1 MGTVVSLNTA
11 DFGTGKD
18 LDSLVV
24 RENYTATDGGVTL
37 DMTGYARDYI
47 RAGHIIIKET
57 ATGVYKPMPIT
68 GDGAASEYD
77 SLPGGHEYYGHAV
90 QSARVLPASAGLPT
104 SRGAN
109 VGVTYH
115 AKINPL
121 VVDAE
126 AGYFDMSSLLTA
138 LRAALTHVIYRGD
151 ND

>member
-11 DFGTGKD
+11 AVDSGVD

-47 RAGHIIIKET
+47 RAGHVIIKET
-57 ATGVYKPMPIT
+57 STGVYKPMPLNGGGT
-68 GDGAASEYD
+68 AYGT
-77 SLPGGHEYYGHAV
+77 LPGGHTYYGHAV
-90 QSARVLPASAGLPT
+90 QSARVIPVGEPGT
-104 SRGAN
+104 SRSAN

-121 VVDAE
+121 VVNAE
-126 AGYFDMSSLLTA
+126 AGYFDLASILAA
-138 LRAALTHVIYRGD
+138 LSAALTHVIYKGD

>member
-47 RAGHIIIKET
+47 RAGHIIIKQT
-57 ATGVYKPMPIT
+57 STGVYKPMPLNGGGT
-68 GDGAASEYD
+68 AYA
-77 SLPGGHEYYGHAV
+77 SLPAGHEYYGHAV
-90 QSARVLPASAGLPT
+90 QSAPALAANATAST
-104 SRGAN
+104 QRGAN

-115 AKINPL
+115 AKINHL
-121 VVDAE
+121 VVDAD
-126 AGYFDMSSLLTA
+126 AGYFDMSGLLTA
-138 LRAALTHVIYRGD
+138 LKAALTHVIYRGD

>member
-11 DFGTGKD
+11 AVDSGVD

-47 RAGHIIIKET
+47 RAGHVIIKET
-57 ATGVYKPMPIT
+57 STGAYKPMPLNGGGT
-68 GDGAASEYD
+68 AYGT
-77 SLPGGHEYYGHAV
+77 LPGGHTYYGHAV
-90 QSARVLPASAGLPT
+90 QSARVLAANSDIST
-104 SRGAN
+104 ERGAN

-121 VVDAE
+121 VVNAE
-126 AGYFDMSSLLTA
+126 AGYFDLAGILTA
-138 LRAALTHVIYRGD
+138 LSAALTHVIYKGD

>member
-11 DFGTGKD
+11 GFGTGKD

-37 DMTGYARDYI
+37 DMTGYGRDYI
-47 RAGHIIIKET
+47 RAGHIVIKET

-68 GDGAASEYD
+68 GVGAASVYGA
-77 SLPGGHEYYGHAV
+77 LPAGHEYYGHAV
-90 QSARVLPASAGLPT
+90 QSARVLAANATAPT
-104 SRGAN
+104 PSGSN

-115 AKINPL
+115 AKINHL
-121 VVDAE
+121 IVDPE
-126 AGYFDMSSLLTA
+126 AGYFNMATVLTA
-138 LRAALTHVIYRGD
+138 LKAALTHVIYRGD